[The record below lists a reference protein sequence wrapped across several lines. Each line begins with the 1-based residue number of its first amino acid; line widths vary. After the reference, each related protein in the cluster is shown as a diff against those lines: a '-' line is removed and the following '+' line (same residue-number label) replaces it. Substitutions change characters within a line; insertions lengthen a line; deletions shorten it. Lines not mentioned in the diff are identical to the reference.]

1 MLAGYLLMSAGLA
14 LAAPLASL
22 PLVIA
27 GSALRSVGSGLV
39 WVFSTQILLET
50 VLDELRGRVIA
61 TEHAGFTL
69 LGAVGSACAGAGLEL
84 VSLSALI
91 WVLAPLTLVP
101 GLHWAAYGVRHARK
115 AR

>member
-1 MLAGYLLMSAGLA
+1 M
-14 LAAPLASL
+14 
-22 PLVIA
+22 
-27 GSALRSVGSGLV
+27 V

-50 VLDELRGRVIA
+50 VPDELRGRVIA

-84 VSLSALI
+84 ASLSTLV

-101 GLHWAAYGVRHARK
+101 GLHWAAHGVRRARK